1 MPIKFAFG
9 KEDLENFKKITD
21 LLNMEFD
28 ENWSVE
34 HMGAIVVFAL
44 FLMLLGSFLSHVVL
58 ALLLINVFHIGLS
71 FWGAFWLAA
80 GINILYGVLQKIYWS
95 IFAIFGG
102 KR

>member
-34 HMGAIVVFAL
+34 HMGAIVIFAL
-44 FLMLLGSFLSHVVL
+44 FLIILGSFLSYTVL

-71 FWGAFWLAA
+71 FWGAFWFAI
-80 GINILYGVLQKIYWS
+80 GINVLYCLLQKIYWS

>member
-1 MPIKFAFG
+1 MPIKFVFG

-21 LLNMEFD
+21 FLNMDFD

-34 HMGAIVVFAL
+34 YMGIIIVFAL
-44 FLMLLGSFLSHVVL
+44 FLMLLGTFLSYVVL
-58 ALLLINVFHIGLS
+58 ALLLTNVFNFGLS
-71 FWGAFWLAA
+71 FWSAFWLAA
-80 GINILYGVLQKIYWS
+80 GINSLYNILQKIYWS